1 MCWLL
6 DLGSRKKS
14 IRESPSHFFVD
25 VRVETSMINNSCSVL
40 DSLCNLQPNPN
51 QGHQTGATS
60 QGIVVISPL
69 DDLETGE
76 DLATTGDLDITNGPI
91 NVEPPTESQRII
103 DFDDI
108 DPVFD
113 VEIQPQDGTTANITK
128 IEISSNPW
136 SLAFGPRYANGAAT
150 RTVDSDGALVKV
162 SSRATATNTISPNP
176 LANGHATPTG
186 DSGGGVVKVSS
197 STMATSTISDNSSGD
212 LGDRISSIHGTV
224 MVSSTISNPNTNNHQ
239 ISVAASVTIGNDNQI
254 SNPDDVTD
262 GSDSLFEGIVGTI
275 TNPID
280 SLLGSFQTPSVFTSS
295 VFTSSLGFP
304 SSGIDIG

>member
-51 QGHQTGATS
+51 QEDHTGATS

-91 NVEPPTESQRII
+91 NVKPPIESQRII

-108 DPVFD
+108 DQVFD
-113 VEIQPQDGTTANITK
+113 LEIQPQDGTTANITK
-128 IEISSNPW
+128 IEISSH
-136 SLAFGPRYANGAAT
+136 
-150 RTVDSDGALVKV
+150 RTVDPDDPLVKV
-162 SSRATATNTISPNP
+162 SSRATAINRISPNP
-176 LANGHATPTG
+176 LAKGHATGTG
-186 DSGGGVVKVSS
+186 NSGGGVVMVSS
-197 STMATSTISDNSSGD
+197 SSTATSTISDNTSGD
-212 LGDRISSIHGTV
+212 LRNRISSIHGTA
-224 MVSSTISNPNTNNHQ
+224 MVSSTISNPNTNNYHV
-239 ISVAASVTIGNDNQI
+239 SGAAGVTTGNNNPI

-262 GSDSLFEGIVGTI
+262 GPDNLLEGIVGTI

-280 SLLGSFQTPSVFTSS
+280 SLLGSFQTPSLFTPSL
-295 VFTSSLGFP
+295 FTSSLGFP
-304 SSGIDIG
+304 SSGIDLDQSRSLI